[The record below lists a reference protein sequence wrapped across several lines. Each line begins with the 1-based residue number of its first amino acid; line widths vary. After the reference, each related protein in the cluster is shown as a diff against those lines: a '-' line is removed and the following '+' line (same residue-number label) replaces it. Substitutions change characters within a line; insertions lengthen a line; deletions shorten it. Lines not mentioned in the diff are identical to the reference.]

1 MLYILFFIA
10 DYVLSDDLIIVDD
23 FTMIALNE
31 ILLVHVFVEVTYDC
45 TVVTGDVDNAGTDM
59 KIMLSAS
66 GDKGTTTPV
75 ELEKAS
81 DRFERAREDN
91 IRVSYIKIFPM
102 DTEYL

>member
-1 MLYILFFIA
+1 MY
-10 DYVLSDDLIIVDD
+10 YRLSDDLIMVEDL
-23 FTMIALNE
+23 TMIVLSE
-31 ILLVHVFVEVTYDC
+31 ILLAHVFVEITYDC

-91 IRVSYIKIFPM
+91 IRVSYIKIFPL

>member
-1 MLYILFFIA
+1 M
-10 DYVLSDDLIIVDD
+10 
-23 FTMIALNE
+23 
-31 ILLVHVFVEVTYDC
+31 
-45 TVVTGDVDNAGTDM
+45 VTGDVDHAGTDM

-91 IRVSYIKIFPM
+91 IRVGCNYSYFK
-102 DTEYL
+102 

>member
-1 MLYILFFIA
+1 M
-10 DYVLSDDLIIVDD
+10 
-23 FTMIALNE
+23 
-31 ILLVHVFVEVTYDC
+31 
-45 TVVTGDVDNAGTDM
+45 VTGDVDHAGTDM

-91 IRVSYIKIFPM
+91 IRVGGNYSYFKWLRDGLNINVDVYIYCIF
-102 DTEYL
+102 LLFVLA